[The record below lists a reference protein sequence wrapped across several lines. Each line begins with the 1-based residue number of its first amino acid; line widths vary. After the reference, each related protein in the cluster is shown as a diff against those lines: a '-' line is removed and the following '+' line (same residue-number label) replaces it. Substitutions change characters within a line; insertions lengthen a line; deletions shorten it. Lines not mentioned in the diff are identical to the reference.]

1 MMKQFFM
8 FIFVVATSSISVF
21 AQGNELQLARQ
32 FATNGEQQKALDIYQ
47 KLYKQDND
55 TYYNVYVNSLLS
67 FKKYDEAVIVLK
79 KMIRKHPENHE
90 YIIVL
95 GSAYAQQGKADK
107 ADALYDDL
115 IKNLQPDQGEI
126 AGMAAQFYQNA
137 NVDYAVK
144 VFQQGR
150 KLLHSDELFTYELIN
165 LYRYK
170 RDKVALT
177 EEYLNFLPLNPTFI
191 NQAKNAFAGI
201 YENEDDYNI
210 LKSALLK
217 RIQKDPQQS
226 IYADLLTWQFL
237 QQKQFDQALNQALA
251 LSRRQNDDGGSI
263 FELCRLLVSNEAYD
277 AAIRGYEYL
286 VAKGKD
292 QQYYIPAKVELINTK
307 NLRVTSG
314 KYGQADL
321 LSLEKDY
328 NDLLAEFGR
337 NVNTAFAMQK
347 LANLLAFKLHKLG
360 EAQKLLEEVVLITAG
375 QPSQLAAGKLDLGDI
390 YLINNQPWEATLLY
404 SQVEKDFPN
413 TTMGQDAKLRNAKL
427 A

>member
-1 MMKQFFM
+1 MMKRFLM
-8 FIFVVATSSISVF
+8 FIFLIVTSGTLAF

-32 FATNGEQQKALDIYQ
+32 FAAGGEQQKALDIYQ

-55 TYYNVYVNSLLS
+55 TYYNVYVNCLLS
-67 FKKYDEAVIVLK
+67 FKKYDEAVIVIK
-79 KMIRKHPENHE
+79 KMIRKHPENRE

-95 GSAYAQQGKADK
+95 GNAYTQQGKADK
-107 ADALYDDL
+107 AGALYDDL

-137 NVDYAVK
+137 NVDYAIK

-170 RDKVALT
+170 RDKAALT

-191 NQAKNAFAGI
+191 NQAKNAFSGI

-226 IYADLLTWQFL
+226 IYADLLTWQYL

-286 VAKGKD
+286 VAKGKT

-307 NLRVTSG
+307 NSRVTSG
-314 KYGQADL
+314 KYTQADL

-328 NDLLAEFGR
+328 NDLLTEFW
-337 NVNTAFAMQK
+337 QK
-347 LANLLAFKLHKLG
+347 
-360 EAQKLLEEVVLITAG
+360 
-375 QPSQLAAGKLDLGDI
+375 
-390 YLINNQPWEATLLY
+390 
-404 SQVEKDFPN
+404 
-413 TTMGQDAKLRNAKL
+413 
-427 A
+427 

>member
-32 FATNGEQQKALDIYQ
+32 FATNGEPQKALDIYQ

-79 KMIRKHPENHE
+79 KMIRKNPENHE

-137 NVDYAVK
+137 NVDYAIK

-170 RDKVALT
+170 RDKAALT

-237 QQKQFDQALNQALA
+237 QQKDFDQA
-251 LSRRQNDDGGSI
+251 
-263 FELCRLLVSNEAYD
+263 
-277 AAIRGYEYL
+277 
-286 VAKGKD
+286 
-292 QQYYIPAKVELINTK
+292 
-307 NLRVTSG
+307 
-314 KYGQADL
+314 
-321 LSLEKDY
+321 
-328 NDLLAEFGR
+328 
-337 NVNTAFAMQK
+337 
-347 LANLLAFKLHKLG
+347 
-360 EAQKLLEEVVLITAG
+360 AQKLNGHTDMPPILH
-375 QPSQLAAGKLDLGDI
+375 
-390 YLINNQPWEATLLY
+390 
-404 SQVEKDFPN
+404 KDP
-413 TTMGQDAKLRNAKL
+413 RYP
-427 A
+427 